1 MSMAALIDVSD
12 GLVRIQSR
20 GSATSAVIFSDNKT
34 SGRISYDEERQWPET
49 GDVRLRCDFPGQLR
63 ASGNAGRALR
73 LLLHHLATRTRYRT
87 AVLLVR
93 EADADLLA
101 LVAGAGFAWRASLD
115 GHCLFTGPVPPV
127 TYTDGVVTIRPLR
140 ADDIDRH
147 MEAIDDEQIDW
158 LWDPDHRATWKTMTP
173 VQQREHNAAYLRACQ
188 DGFGNGPKWAFSA
201 DLADASYVAYVDCD
215 LANCSDV
222 PRGDA
227 NISYTGHPAY
237 RGQGNVSSAVR
248 LVASFLR
255 DHTGAGSAHIIVDE
269 ANEPSLRV
277 ARAVGATRAGR
288 WIDEHGRPMIRHVL
302 PLR

>member
-1 MSMAALIDVSD
+1 MPMDALIDVTD
-12 GLVRIQSR
+12 GLVRIRSR
-20 GSATSAVIFSDNKT
+20 GPATSAAVIFGENKA
-34 SGRISYDEERQWPET
+34 SGRLSYAEERRWPET
-49 GDVRLRCDFPGQLR
+49 GDVRLRCDFSAELR
-63 ASGNAGRALR
+63 ASGGAERAVR

-87 AVLLVR
+87 AVVQVQ

-101 LVAGAGFAWRASLD
+101 LVAGAGFAARASLD
-115 GHCLFTGPVPPV
+115 GYSLLTRPVPPV

-158 LWDPDHRATWKTMTP
+158 LWEPDHRAKWKTMTP
-173 VQQREHNAAYLRACQ
+173 AQQREHNVGYLRACE
-188 DGFGNGPKWAFSA
+188 DRFGTGPTWTFSA

-215 LANCSDV
+215 LANSDV
-222 PRGDA
+222 PYGDA

-237 RGQGNVSSAVR
+237 RGQGNVSRAVR
-248 LVASFLR
+248 LLAAFLR
-255 DHTGAGSAHIIVDE
+255 DHTGATSAHIIVDE

-288 WIDEHGRPMIRHVL
+288 WIDEHDRPMIRHVL